1 MIRYWP
7 RSLWMLMH
15 SNPKPVDAIL
25 PATFLALIHE
35 HSHIESERADE
46 SSHNSA
52 DKDWDGCC

>member
-1 MIRYWP
+1 
-7 RSLWMLMH
+7 MH

-35 HSHIESERADE
+35 HSKIESERADK

-52 DKDWDGCC
+52 GKDRYGCG